1 MTAFLEARVILDVVL
16 SLYIVDISALSNIL
30 SSLFFQRKFASTPRI
45 SLIFLFTL
53 DGFDKVTVC
62 VAQNG
67 LSYLKAFHVAHVWCQ
82 QGLFPK
88 KWIWWLFRCNQM
100 PSTNRNAWFTPCA
113 QWNEQPS
120 NIKTM
125 GCLGWFHSWYLY

>member
-67 LSYLKAFHVAHVWCQ
+67 LSYLKAFHVAHV
-82 QGLFPK
+82 
-88 KWIWWLFRCNQM
+88 
-100 PSTNRNAWFTPCA
+100 
-113 QWNEQPS
+113 
-120 NIKTM
+120 
-125 GCLGWFHSWYLY
+125 